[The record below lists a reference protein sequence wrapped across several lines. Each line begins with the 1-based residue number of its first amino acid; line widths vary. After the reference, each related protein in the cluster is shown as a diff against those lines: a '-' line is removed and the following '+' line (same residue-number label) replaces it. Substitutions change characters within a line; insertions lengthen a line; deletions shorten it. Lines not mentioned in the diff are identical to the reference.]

1 MNLTNRAEIF
11 ARAAHSAV
19 RQTRKFSGGKV
30 PYIVHPMRV
39 ADLVSEGR
47 GTVEMQAAAWLH
59 DVVEDTGVTL
69 TVITAEFGNTV
80 ARYVDYMTERKE
92 YFDTKEA
99 RKLATV
105 EKMKNAPVEVK
116 IIKTCDIIANAE
128 DLYFNYDRVYA
139 EDPEFPYRWI
149 NEQRRLFGVLCQD
162 DIPKLL
168 FARANALLYG
178 NFYENKM
185 VSSYSDSTHLLQ
197 TDFL

>member
-1 MNLTNRAEIF
+1 MNLANKAEIF

-19 RQTRKFSGGKV
+19 KQTRKFSDGKV

-59 DVVEDTGVTL
+59 DV
-69 TVITAEFGNTV
+69 
-80 ARYVDYMTERKE
+80 
-92 YFDTKEA
+92 
-99 RKLATV
+99 
-105 EKMKNAPVEVK
+105 
-116 IIKTCDIIANAE
+116 
-128 DLYFNYDRVYA
+128 
-139 EDPEFPYRWI
+139 
-149 NEQRRLFGVLCQD
+149 CQD

-168 FARANALLYG
+168 FARANELLYG

-185 VSSYSDSTHLLQ
+185 VSSYSDPAYLLQ